1 MNDLIVSPVQDANIQ
16 IDKHKYSMQDFLEGV
31 ETVLERIDQTGDF
44 EVGMKVLKGMTALS
58 QAAGL
63 SLAKLL
69 HGMYTRWP
77 DDDED
82 GFYDELAGYTTI
94 KRITVERYVNAWSA
108 LQVVPDDYRDQMY
121 LRPTRDLV
129 KLGEAWSQGYTP
141 KDSQWSDLLMAQ
153 NSSEFAATLR
163 GVKNAKPRKS
173 SLMMYLERDGSIYAY
188 KENTKVFIGHINI
201 NAPEWNEIAQKAL
214 ERIVKGSGMIRR

>member
-1 MNDLIVSPVQDANIQ
+1 MNDIVTETIQDTSIQ

-31 ETVLERIDQTGDF
+31 DTVLEKIDETGDF

-82 GFYDELAGYTTI
+82 EFYDELAGYTTI

-141 KDSQWSDLLMAQ
+141 KKDQWSDLLMAQ

-173 SLMMYLERDGSIYAY
+173 SLTLYLERDGSIYAY
-188 KENTKVFIGHINI
+188 QDGNRKYAGSVNLAGAVDDATIR
-201 NAPEWNEIAQKAL
+201 KAV
-214 ERIVKGSGMIRR
+214 ERISKGSNLIRR

>member
-1 MNDLIVSPVQDANIQ
+1 MNDIVTETIQDTSIQ

-31 ETVLERIDQTGDF
+31 DTVLEKIDETGDF

-82 GFYDELAGYTTI
+82 EFYDELAGYTTI

-141 KDSQWSDLLMAQ
+141 KKDQWSDLLMAQ

-188 KENTKVFIGHINI
+188 QNGEKFFIGSLNLNDASTATNKGI
-201 NAPEWNEIAQKAL
+201 
-214 ERIVKGSGMIRR
+214 ERIIKGSGLIRR